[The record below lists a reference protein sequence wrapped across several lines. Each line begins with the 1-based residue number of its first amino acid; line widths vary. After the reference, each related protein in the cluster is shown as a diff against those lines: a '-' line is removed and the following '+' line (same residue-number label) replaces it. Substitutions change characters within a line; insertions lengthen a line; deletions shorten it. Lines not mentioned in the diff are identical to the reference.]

1 MKNSILDRLKLL
13 TREELV
19 DILQTKGG
27 YLCYD
32 DERIHVLRDVL
43 LKDIETGVLPPHVL
57 PEFVISVSQH

>member
-32 DERIHVLRDVL
+32 EESIHVLRAVL
-43 LKDIETGVLPPHVL
+43 LKDIETGVVPQHVL
-57 PEFVISVSQH
+57 PESVSSVSQH